1 MQMHLLALGMVM
13 THATQDRQL
22 RFAPASPRGPA
33 AKMVRQPAVLA
44 QLFDRFVKGCGGRLR
59 SASRCREGRCREA
72 GLAWTF
78 PLHRT
83 SVRYSE
89 AVGFSRLRSTRV
101 RLIKRPVGGDVDA
114 LPLNRTRTVPP
125 GSAKYAVIAEAD
137 SSTGPGLDP
146 KPEHRPDLLERRHR
160 PSLLINR
167 LRPQPGEPD
176 RYGDQRITC
185 GDKRDILPY
194 SSAPINTC
202 RGAGGFRGYGPFAK
216 GQK

>member
-1 MQMHLLALGMVM
+1 VM

-125 GSAKYAVIAEAD
+125 GSAKYAVIAESPTARPVRPRPEARTPARSPRA
-137 SSTGPGLDP
+137 SSPA
-146 KPEHRPDLLERRHR
+146 KSPD
-160 PSLLINR
+160 
-167 LRPQPGEPD
+167 QPAPPATREPD

-185 GDKRDILPY
+185 WG
-194 SSAPINTC
+194 
-202 RGAGGFRGYGPFAK
+202 
-216 GQK
+216 

>member
-1 MQMHLLALGMVM
+1 
-13 THATQDRQL
+13 
-22 RFAPASPRGPA
+22 
-33 AKMVRQPAVLA
+33 MVRQPAVLA

-125 GSAKYAVIAEAD
+125 GSAKYAVIAESPTARPVQASTRSPNTGQISSSVVTGQVS
-137 SSTGPGLDP
+137 SSTGSARNQGNQIDMGISELHVGIR
-146 KPEHRPDLLERRHR
+146 EISSHTRR
-160 PSLLINR
+160 
-167 LRPQPGEPD
+167 
-176 RYGDQRITC
+176 
-185 GDKRDILPY
+185 LP
-194 SSAPINTC
+194 
-202 RGAGGFRGYGPFAK
+202 
-216 GQK
+216 